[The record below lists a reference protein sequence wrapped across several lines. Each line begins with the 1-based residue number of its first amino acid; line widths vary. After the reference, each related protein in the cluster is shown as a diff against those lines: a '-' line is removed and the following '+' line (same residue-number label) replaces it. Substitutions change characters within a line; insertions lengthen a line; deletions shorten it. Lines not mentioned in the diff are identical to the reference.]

1 MVSTVY
7 LKYKDGQAEMKTI
20 AVQSTRDTSEKIMGA
35 AKRLFAQYGYHGV
48 SVKQITQE
56 AGANSALVSY
66 HFGGKARLYQTM
78 LEQLAEKLTV
88 LAEKLKAVRQ
98 TPLQGILAFL
108 DEIAMLFLQDPDSM
122 HILYQEFLT
131 PTRYGNDVVSKH
143 FLVFYD
149 QLVEV
154 FEYAKEQQ
162 SLKPESDSRRTVFV
176 LFSIFSFYL
185 LTYNYEALS
194 ESKRLP
200 GATDFQRLH
209 DVCADYLK
217 TISTGKEP
225 IH

>member
-1 MVSTVY
+1 
-7 LKYKDGQAEMKTI
+7 MKTI
-20 AVQSTRDTSEKIMGA
+20 AVQSARDTSEKIMRA

-98 TPLQGILAFL
+98 TPLQGILVFL

-122 HILYQEFLT
+122 HILYQEFLL

-149 QLVEV
+149 RLVEA
-154 FEYAKEQQ
+154 FEYAKAQQ

-185 LTYNYEALS
+185 LTYNYEAVS

-209 DVCADYLK
+209 DVYVDYLK